1 MYSQL
6 PSCAQLG
13 PFDFAQG
20 RLARR
25 PSLHWKNGRRGKPRL
40 YGKFV
45 GVGGRECLGGV
56 AAPVGDLFQTF
67 SAGMLEES
75 DFVASVFEF
84 VDVSPDLGLPRCLV
98 GRSFAATG
106 TASVKGDAWPRRR
119 LDVLQFEK
127 DAA

>member
-40 YGKFV
+40 YDNLV
-45 GVGGRECLGGV
+45 GSGGRDRLGGV
-56 AAPVGDLFQTF
+56 SAPVGDFFQTF

-84 VDVSPDLGLPRCLV
+84 VDVSPDFGLPRCLV
-98 GRSFAATG
+98 GRGLA
-106 TASVKGDAWPRRR
+106 
-119 LDVLQFEK
+119 
-127 DAA
+127 